1 MNLLRISAVAAGFV
15 LTLGAAAQTPKK
27 ALDHDVYDGWQRV
40 AATVITPD
48 GKYLSWTVNP
58 QEGDGT
64 LYIRNI
70 ATGRTLEIPRGNGL
84 SISPD
89 SDWAY
94 CRIRPEFATT
104 RKAKIDKKKKDDMPK
119 DSLAVIRL
127 SDFSVVKYKD
137 VESFKTGHDSMPFA
151 AYKYK
156 KGVVVVNPAS
166 GSVDTLKNAS
176 SYVFSRDGKSLA
188 VTLEKDKKDS
198 LSFDAIVLCDL
209 SAGRRDTLSRDL
221 PFYGSM
227 NFDRSSRKLVFLSS
241 SDTLE
246 DASRHCAVNV
256 YSDGILSELVPA
268 SYKGSDGLIVNEN
281 ADPFFSVSGDRVFLG
296 LGEYIPPKD
305 STLYDFETALVD
317 IWNYD
322 AFLTPPQQRIKEK
335 QIKNKTYLSVV
346 NGGEV
351 VRLAG
356 SFFDEISLT
365 QGGDGDWA
373 LSVDNTAYRLTS
385 AWDSNEYTDVSL
397 VSLKDGSRREV
408 LHKVSGTPEISPEG
422 KYLYWYDCDDWQ
434 WHTYKVAT
442 GEQFNL
448 TADCRTAFYDEEN
461 DRPMF
466 PEPYDY
472 RPEWTE
478 GDEYVLINDRYD
490 LFRFAPDG
498 SSIQKLTDGRPVKV
512 QFRHGDPVD
521 HGFTAADQRLGL
533 GHPYSAKDRIW
544 LTSFSETTKE
554 NGYGYVDGFSGKV
567 KTDHFLDG
575 YSFGSPV
582 VAEKADVIAFTKGNF
597 RTPANLYVSPGAL
610 RRQTLQSRVASASR
624 LSKINPQQTEYRW
637 GDVEL
642 VHWTAYDGTPLDGLM
657 FIPEGIAEGEK
668 VPLMVYFYEKNSET
682 MFSPRTPAP
691 SRSVV
696 NVPMYVSNGYAV
708 FIPDVVYK
716 TGHPGES
723 AYNCIVSGTEAMCDR
738 YGFIDR
744 DRMAIQGQ
752 SWGGYQVAYL
762 ITRTNLYKAA
772 GAGAPV
778 GNMTSAY
785 GGIRWESGHVR
796 AMQYEHGQS
805 RIGKSIWDEG
815 GLDLY
820 IENSPIFHVD
830 KVQTPVLIMANDND
844 GAVPWYQGIEFF
856 SDLRRFQKPAWLL
869 QYNKEAHNLVERRNC
884 KDLSIRLQQFFDHYL
899 KGAPMPAWMK
909 HGVPVW
915 KKDRYFGFENAE

>member
-1 MNLLRISAVAAGFV
+1 MNLFRFSAVATAFV
-15 LTLGAAAQTPKK
+15 LVIGAAAQTPKK

-40 AATVITPD
+40 ASTVITPD

-70 ATGRTLEIPRGNGL
+70 VTGKTLEIPRGNGL

-127 SDFSVVKYKD
+127 SDFSVIKYKD
-137 VESFKTGHDSMPFA
+137 AESFKTGHDSMPFA

-166 GSVDTLKNAS
+166 GAVDTLKNAS

-188 VTLEKDKKDS
+188 VILEKDKKDS
-198 LSFDAIVLCDL
+198 LSFDALVLCDL

-227 NFDRSSRKLVFLSS
+227 NFDRSNRRLVFLSS

-246 DASRHCAVNV
+246 DASRHCSVNV
-256 YSDGILSELVPA
+256 YSDGMLSELVPA
-268 SYKGSDGLIVNEN
+268 SYKDADGLIVNEN
-281 ADPFFSVSGDRVFLG
+281 ANPFFSASGNRVFLG

-335 QIKNKTYLSVV
+335 QIKNKTYMAVAE
-346 NGGEV
+346 NDKV

-356 SFFDEISLT
+356 SFFEEISLA

-373 LSVDNTAYRLTS
+373 LSVDNTPYRLSS
-385 AWDSNEYTDVSL
+385 AWDCNEYTDVNL
-397 VSLKDGSRREV
+397 VSLKDGSRREI
-408 LHKVSGTPEISPEG
+408 LHKVSGTPEFSPEG

-442 GEQFNL
+442 GEEFNL

-472 RPEWTE
+472 SPEWMA
-478 GDEYVLINDRYD
+478 GDSRILINDRYD
-490 LFRFAPDG
+490 VYSFSPNGDSWTR
-498 SSIQKLTDGRPVKV
+498 ITDGRASKIC
-512 QFRHGDPVD
+512 FRHGDLVER
-521 HGFTAADQRLGL
+521 GFTGNDLKLGFKHSYKP
-533 GHPYSAKDRIW
+533 GDTFWFA
-544 LTSFSETTKE
+544 TFSEETKQ
-554 NGYGYVDGFSGKV
+554 NGYASMKLNDKWRIKKLAALQPGHWFVDDYTYGQ
-567 KTDHFLDG
+567 
-575 YSFGSPV
+575 PV
-582 VAEKADVIAFTKGNF
+582 AARDADVYAFTKGNF
-597 RTPANLYVSPGAL
+597 RTPADLYVVSGP
-610 RRQTLQSRVASASR
+610 SRKEVKLTS
-624 LSKINPQQTEYRW
+624 INPQQSEYRW

-642 VHWTAYDGTPLDGLM
+642 VHWTAYDGTALDGLM

-805 RIGKSIWDEG
+805 RIGKSIWDDG
-815 GLDLY
+815 GLELY

>member
-1 MNLLRISAVAAGFV
+1 MNIIRMAAVSFFGLAVCFHSSA
-15 LTLGAAAQTPKK
+15 QENKK
-27 ALDHDVYDGWQRV
+27 ALSHDVYDGWQRV
-40 AATVITPD
+40 VSPALTPD
-48 GKYLSWTVNP
+48 GKFISWAVNP
-58 QEGDGT
+58 QDGDGI
-64 LYIRNI
+64 LYIGNI
-70 ATGRTLEIPRGNGL
+70 ATGKTLAIPRGASL
-84 SISPD
+84 KMSPQ

-94 CRIRPEFATT
+94 CRIRPEHAKV
-104 RKAKIDKKKKDDMPK
+104 RQAKIDKKKKDKMPK

-127 SDFSVVKYKD
+127 SDFSVTKYAD
-137 VESFKTGHDSMPFA
+137 VESFKTGSDAMPFVV
-151 AYKYK
+151 YKYD
-156 KGVVVVNPAS
+156 GGAVAVNPAA
-166 GSVDTLKNAS
+166 GTVDTLKHVS
-176 SYVFSRDGKSLA
+176 SYVFSRDGRSVAAIGSKS
-188 VTLEKDKKDS
+188 EKDS
-198 LSFDAIVLCDL
+198 LSVDCMLLYAP
-209 SAGRRDTLSRDL
+209 SGNKRDTLSKGV
-221 PFYGSM
+221 PFYSSPA
-227 NFDRSSRKLVFLSS
+227 FDRSGNRLVFLSS

-246 DASRHCAVNV
+246 KASRHCSVNL
-256 YSDGILSELVPA
+256 YSEGSLTEVVPA
-268 SYKGSDGLIVNEN
+268 SYVAPDGLVVNEN
-281 ADPFFSVSGDRVFLG
+281 AAPFFSASGKRIFLG

-322 AFLTPPQQRIKEK
+322 AFYTPPQQRIKEK
-335 QIKNKTYLSVV
+335 QIRNKTYLSVV
-346 NGGEV
+346 NDGKV

-385 AWDSNEYTDVSL
+385 AWDSNEYTDVCA
-397 VSLKDGSRREV
+397 VSLADGSRRDIKRK
-408 LHKVSGTPEISPEG
+408 LAGSPEISPEG
-422 KYLYWYDCDDWQ
+422 KYLYWYDCDDWK
-434 WHTYKVAT
+434 WHTYDVAK
-442 GEQFNL
+442 GLEAAL
-448 TADCRTAFYDEEN
+448 AADEGSHFYDEEN
-461 DRPMF
+461 DRPMY

-472 RPEWTE
+472 TPEWMA
-478 GDEYVLINDRYD
+478 GDSRILINDRYD
-490 LFRFAPDG
+490 VYSFSPDG
-498 SSIQKLTDGRPVKV
+498 KSWARMTDGRSSRIC
-512 QFRHGDPVD
+512 FRHGDPVERGLTEED
-521 HGFTAADQRLGL
+521 RKLGFRHSYRSGDTF
-533 GHPYSAKDRIW
+533 W
-544 LTSFSETTKE
+544 FTTFSEETKQ
-554 NGYGYVDGFSGKV
+554 NGYASMKLSDKWGIKKLAALRPGEWFVDDFTYGQ
-567 KTDHFLDG
+567 
-575 YSFGSPV
+575 PV
-582 VAEKADVIAFTKGNF
+582 AARDADVYAYTKGNF
-597 RTPANLYVSPGAL
+597 RTPADLYVVRGP
-610 RRQTLQSRVASASR
+610 SRKEVKLTS
-624 LSKINPQQTEYRW
+624 INPQQSEYRW

-642 VHWTAYDGTPLDGLM
+642 VHWNAYDGTPLDGLM

-899 KGAPMPAWMK
+899 KDAPMPAWMK